1 MEAQNTAYHD
11 TADHKDPSL
20 AVQPP
25 VLPAAAE
32 PNEQLLSE
40 VSHSLGNIIH
50 RMYYWTGVLEDAVL
64 EDATSEDAAPE
75 DDAVLEIKSSLASLH
90 EIIGRTMELVR
101 PVAAHPVTAS
111 AADLELSI
119 GRRFDCVPLRPDA
132 DSSSADSLSGLA
144 TPVTVDPQLLGRVL
158 ALIGELACPGS
169 EVSNHPA
176 RLATKLDQQA
186 AQLYFQ
192 LELPASA
199 DAARGPRMELVVAL
213 CSRFMAAFGA
223 SVDMAV
229 TQATEAAPTKAVN
242 PAGAGRTLAVSL
254 CFGLLAPRPSC

>member
-20 AVQPP
+20 AASPP
-25 VLPAAAE
+25 VLPAAVE
-32 PNEQLLSE
+32 PDGQLLSE
-40 VSHSLGNIIH
+40 LSHSLGNIIH

-64 EDATSEDAAPE
+64 EDASSEDAAPE

-111 AADLELSI
+111 PADLELSI
-119 GRRFDCVPLRPDA
+119 ARRFDCVPSRADA
-132 DSSSADSLSGLA
+132 DSGNADSLSGLA
-144 TPVTVDPQLLGRVL
+144 TPVMVDPQLLGRVL

-199 DAARGPRMELVVAL
+199 EAASGPRMELVVAL

-223 SVDMAV
+223 SVEMAV
-229 TQATEAAPTKAVN
+229 SS
-242 PAGAGRTLAVSL
+242 AGAGRILAVTL
-254 CFGLLAPRPSC
+254 CFGLQAPRPSC

>member
-20 AVQPP
+20 AAQPP

-32 PNEQLLSE
+32 PDEQLLSE
-40 VSHSLGNIIH
+40 LSHSLGNIIH

-64 EDATSEDAAPE
+64 EDATSEGAAPEDSAPE

-101 PVAAHPVTAS
+101 PVESHPVTAS

-119 GRRFDCVPLRPDA
+119 GRRFDCVPPGSDA
-132 DSSSADSLSGLA
+132 DCLSGLA

-158 ALIGELACPGS
+158 ALIAELAGPGS
-169 EVSNHPA
+169 EVSKPPA

-192 LELPASA
+192 LELAASA
-199 DAARGPRMELVVAL
+199 EVASGPRMELVAAL

-223 SVDMAV
+223 SVEMAV
-229 TQATEAAPTKAVN
+229 SH
-242 PAGAGRTLAVSL
+242 AGTGRTLAVSL
-254 CFGLLAPRPSC
+254 CFGLQAPTPSC

>member
-20 AVQPP
+20 AARTP
-25 VLPAAAE
+25 VLPVAAE
-32 PNEQLLSE
+32 PAEHLLSE
-40 VSHSLGNIIH
+40 LSHSLGNIIH

-75 DDAVLEIKSSLASLH
+75 DAAPEDDAVLEIKSSLASLH
-90 EIIGRTMELVR
+90 EIIGRTMELVC

-119 GRRFDCVPLRPDA
+119 GRRFDCVPPRPDA
-132 DSSSADSLSGLA
+132 DPSSADSLSGLA

-158 ALIGELACPGS
+158 GLIGELACPGS

-176 RLATKLDQQA
+176 RLATKLDRQA

-199 DAARGPRMELVVAL
+199 EAARGPRMELVVAL

-223 SVDMAV
+223 SVEIAV
-229 TQATEAAPTKAVN
+229 I
-242 PAGAGRTLAVSL
+242 PAGVNRTLAVSL

>member
-11 TADHKDPSL
+11 TADRKDPLL
-20 AVQPP
+20 AAQPP

-32 PNEQLLSE
+32 PDEQLLSE

-50 RMYYWTGVLEDAVL
+50 RMYYWTGVLEDTVL
-64 EDATSEDAAPE
+64 EDATSADTAPE

-90 EIIGRTMELVR
+90 EIIGRTLELLR
-101 PVAAHPVTAS
+101 PVASHPVTAT

-119 GRRFDCVPLRPDA
+119 GRRFDCVPPRSDA
-132 DSSSADSLSGLA
+132 DSSNADSLSGLD

-169 EVSNHPA
+169 QVSNRPA

-192 LELPASA
+192 LELPALA
-199 DAARGPRMELVVAL
+199 EAASGPHMELVVAL
-213 CSRFMAAFGA
+213 CSRFMAAFGG
-223 SVDMAV
+223 SVEMAV
-229 TQATEAAPTKAVN
+229 IQAAEAAPTTAVS
-242 PAGAGRTLAVSL
+242 PAGAGRVLAVTL
-254 CFGLLAPRPSC
+254 CFGLQAPRPSC

>member
-20 AVQPP
+20 AAQPP

-32 PNEQLLSE
+32 PDEQLLFE
-40 VSHSLGNIIH
+40 LSHSLGNIIH
-50 RMYYWTGVLEDAVL
+50 RMYYWTGVLEDAGL
-64 EDATSEDAAPE
+64 EDATSEYAAPE

-101 PVAAHPVTAS
+101 PVASHPVTAS

-119 GRRFDCVPLRPDA
+119 GRRFDCVPSCPDA
-132 DSSSADSLSGLA
+132 DSGNADSLAGLA

-169 EVSNHPA
+169 QVSNRPV

-199 DAARGPRMELVVAL
+199 EAGHGPRMELVVAL
-213 CSRFMAAFGA
+213 CSRFMAAFGG
-223 SVDMAV
+223 SVEIAV
-229 TQATEAAPTKAVN
+229 IQAAETAPTTAGS
-242 PAGAGRTLAVSL
+242 PAGAGRTLAVTI
-254 CFGLLAPRPSC
+254 CFGLLAPQPSC

>member
-1 MEAQNTAYHD
+1 
-11 TADHKDPSL
+11 
-20 AVQPP
+20 

-32 PNEQLLSE
+32 PDEQLLSE
-40 VSHSLGNIIH
+40 LSHSLSNIIH

-64 EDATSEDAAPE
+64 EDATSADTAPE
-75 DDAVLEIKSSLASLH
+75 DDAVLEIKSSLGSLH

-101 PVAAHPVTAS
+101 PVASHPVTAS

-119 GRRFDCVPLRPDA
+119 GRRFDCVRLRSDA
-132 DSSSADSLSGLA
+132 DSGSADSLSGLA

-158 ALIGELACPGS
+158 ALIGELACPDS
-169 EVSNHPA
+169 EVSNPPA

-199 DAARGPRMELVVAL
+199 AAARGPRMELVVAL

-223 SVDMAV
+223 SVEMV
-229 TQATEAAPTKAVN
+229 VSH
-242 PAGAGRTLAVSL
+242 AGTGRTLAVSL
-254 CFGLLAPRPSC
+254 CFGLQVPPSC